1 MDSMTDTHDDP
12 RVPLAVERTLLA
24 WIRTG
29 LALMGFGFVVARL
42 GLFLHEF
49 ASVQG
54 EPAAAPRSSMIMA
67 GSLLLTIGAVVNLAA
82 SIQHSRSRSARL
94 DGVMPATIKFAAVV
108 GVVTAALGLWFAVY
122 LTLS

>member
-1 MDSMTDTHDDP
+1 M
-12 RVPLAVERTLLA
+12 LA

-54 EPAAAPRSSMIMA
+54 GPPAVPRTSMIMV
-67 GSLLLTIGAVVNLAA
+67 GGLLLTMGAIVNLTAA
-82 SIQHSRSRSARL
+82 IQHSRSSSATL
-94 DGVMPATIKFAAVV
+94 GGAIPSTIKFAALV
-108 GVVTAALGLWFAVY
+108 GVVTAVLGFGLAVY
-122 LTLS
+122 LMLS